1 MRPID
6 RTLRIVLIALIA
18 IGSLFPFLQNLD
30 VVDVITSIDGGGGLG
45 RPPPPPSSRQHN
57 SSSSAGGGEEATPS
71 HPPGGRL
78 IADGSSAPPVVVVP
92 PPSSRRCHLPG
103 GACLPRRYFSTTTT
117 SRRHPPT
124 YYLEPEAFA
133 DVPSRPWDESSIAP
147 IDVGGANTQ
156 NNNAVDEIRRTMRM
170 RYDMLIESDN
180 SLGGEDST
188 LRPEYLPP
196 QFPQWD
202 RAIHRHILEAGDDPK
217 MVLGLPPECCPSNV
231 NHQFLTK
238 NMSASNVLS
247 DEELNDCE
255 CRSPRNY
262 PGGVGRPMATIVTA
276 FYEMSSKHPVRMYQ
290 KTAGQLL
297 ATADPM
303 IIFCE
308 PNTTWVDFFVDQRKH
323 APTIVVPLSA
333 NDLRLKVRFP
343 QETLWK
349 KQYDIDPEG
358 PTHHR
363 GVNTMLYVIW
373 VEKLVLLHSAAM
385 LNPFNTT
392 HFLWVD
398 TGYFRNPA
406 PHAYRQSVVRINITE
421 EGVKDESTL
430 LFQMIPYAFDRD
442 AVISGN
448 QVLTGGNS
456 FIGTY
461 TGISNLYSAFYDV
474 FWTMLATG
482 KFVGSDQKVMYRAC
496 HTYPRACHIHKPR
509 KYRDWLKMLG
519 ELLPGIEGGG
529 GERIG
534 EPLRLHEFVAPEEE
548 DGNNVPAPPNG
559 IVDDAT
565 SDLVWSGVKRNN

>member
-1 MRPID
+1 M
-6 RTLRIVLIALIA
+6 LIALIV
-18 IGSLFPFLQNLD
+18 IGTLFPFLHN
-30 VVDVITSIDGGGGLG
+30 VDVDVTSIGGGVR
-45 RPPPPPSSRQHN
+45 RPPPSGQNNNPPSAVEGAPTR
-57 SSSSAGGGEEATPS
+57 
-71 HPPGGRL
+71 PGPF
-78 IADGSSAPPVVVVP
+78 IADGPAPVP
-92 PPSSRRCHLPG
+92 PPRRCPP
-103 GACLPRRYFSTTTT
+103 GACLPRRYFGTTTAT
-117 SRRHPPT
+117 RHPPT
-124 YYLEPEAFA
+124 YYLEPGQDPTGRRGAYA

-147 IDVGGANTQ
+147 LDLRADSRHS
-156 NNNAVDEIRRTMRM
+156 VDEVRRTMRA
-170 RYDMLIESDN
+170 RYDELIGSDARR
-180 SLGGEDST
+180 GEEGEEDPT
-188 LRPEYLPP
+188 RPRGYLPP

-202 RAIHRHILEAGDDPK
+202 RAVHRRIIADDSR
-217 MVLGLPPECCPSNV
+217 VLGLPPRCCPSSI

-238 NMSASNVLS
+238 NMSAANVLS

-262 PGGVGRPMATIVTA
+262 PEGVGGPMATIVTA

-308 PNTTWVDFFVDQRKH
+308 PNTTWVDFFIGQRKH

-333 NDLRLKVRFP
+333 DDLRLKRRFP

-349 KQYDIDPEG
+349 KQYEIDPEG

-363 GVNTMLYVIW
+363 GVNTMLYIIW

-392 HFLWVD
+392 QFLWVD

-496 HTYPRACHIHKPR
+496 HTPMRATFTSP
-509 KYRDWLKMLG
+509 
-519 ELLPGIEGGG
+519 ESIETG
-529 GERIG
+529 
-534 EPLRLHEFVAPEEE
+534 
-548 DGNNVPAPPNG
+548 
-559 IVDDAT
+559 
-565 SDLVWSGVKRNN
+565 